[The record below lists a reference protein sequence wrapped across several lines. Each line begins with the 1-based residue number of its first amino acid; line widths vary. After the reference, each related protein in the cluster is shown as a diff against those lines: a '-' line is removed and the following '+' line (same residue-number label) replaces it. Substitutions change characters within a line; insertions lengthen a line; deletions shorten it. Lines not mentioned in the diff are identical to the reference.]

1 MRYNVLH
8 FFERKNIDI
17 SNILYLTRQNPLT
30 KITFFDGK
38 EILTAIPVKEI
49 ALYLPAKEFV
59 NITKGILLR
68 KSQIVN
74 ISDDGLYAMTDGSVF
89 QGRKRNI
96 SQHKQLRQALGLS
109 KEQNEKTE
117 KMIPLEL
124 LEKCSILNDM
134 PLAFCVIE
142 LVFDANGRGVDFVFR
157 YCNEE
162 MAVVE
167 GIPVSEMLNNSF
179 YEVFENGDK
188 KWLVTYADVAL
199 NGTKVIL
206 HDYSPEIGKDLTI
219 YCFQP
224 HPGYCACILIPE
236 SVSSFV

>member
-49 ALYLPAKEFV
+49 AIYLPDEEFV
-59 NITKGILLR
+59 NITKGVLLR

-74 ISDDGLYAMTDGSVF
+74 ISGDGLYTMTDGSVF

-109 KEQNEKTE
+109 KEQNEKAE

-142 LVFDANGRGVDFVFR
+142 LVFDADGRGVDFVFR

-179 YEVFENGDK
+179 YEVFKNGDK

-206 HDYSPEIGKDLTI
+206 HDYSPEIGKELTI

-224 HPGYCACILIPE
+224 HPGYCACILIPG
-236 SVSSFV
+236 

>member
-17 SNILYLTRQNPLT
+17 ANILYLTRQNPHT

-49 ALYLPAKEFV
+49 AIYLPDEEFV
-59 NITKGILLR
+59 NITKGVLLR

-74 ISDDGLYAMTDGSVF
+74 ISGDGLYTMTDGSVF

-109 KEQNEKTE
+109 KEQDEKAE
-117 KMIPLEL
+117 KMVPLEL

-142 LVFDANGRGVDFVFR
+142 LVFDADGRGVDFVFR
-157 YCNEE
+157 YCTEE

-167 GIPVSEMLNNSF
+167 GLPVSEMLNNSF
-179 YEVFENGDK
+179 YEVFKNGDK

-199 NGTKVIL
+199 NGTKVVL
-206 HDYSPEIGKDLTI
+206 HDYSPEIGKDLSI

-224 HPGYCACILIPE
+224 HPGYCACILIPR
-236 SVSSFV
+236 

>member
-17 SNILYLTRQNPLT
+17 SNILYLTRQNPDT

-49 ALYLPAKEFV
+49 AIYLPDEEFV

-68 KSQIVN
+68 KSQIAN
-74 ISDDGLYAMTDGSVF
+74 ISDDGLYTMTDGSVF

-109 KEQNEKTE
+109 KEQDAKAE
-117 KMIPLEL
+117 KMVPLEL

-236 SVSSFV
+236 

>member
-1 MRYNVLH
+1 MRYNVPH

-17 SNILYLTRQNPLT
+17 SDILYLTRQNPDT

-49 ALYLPAKEFV
+49 AIYLPDEEFV
-59 NITKGILLR
+59 NITKGVLLR

-74 ISDDGLYAMTDGSVF
+74 ISDDGLYTMTDGSVF

-109 KEQNEKTE
+109 KEQNENAE
-117 KMIPLEL
+117 KIIPLEL

-224 HPGYCACILIPE
+224 HPGYCACILIPG
-236 SVSSFV
+236 

>member
-49 ALYLPAKEFV
+49 AIYLPDEEFV

-74 ISDDGLYAMTDGSVF
+74 ISDDGLYTMTDGSVF

-96 SQHKQLRQALGLS
+96 RQHKQLRQALGLS
-109 KEQNEKTE
+109 KEQDEKAG

-162 MAVVE
+162 MAAVE
-167 GIPVSEMLNNSF
+167 GIPVSEMLNHSF

-206 HDYSPEIGKDLTI
+206 HDYSPEIGKDLSI

-224 HPGYCACILIPE
+224 HPGYCACILIPG
-236 SVSSFV
+236 

>member
-30 KITFFDGK
+30 KITFFNGK
-38 EILTAIPVKEI
+38 ETLTAIPVKEI
-49 ALYLPAKEFV
+49 AIYLPDEEFV

-89 QGRKRNI
+89 QGRKRNL

-199 NGTKVIL
+199 NGKKVIL

-224 HPGYCACILIPE
+224 HPGYCACILIPG
-236 SVSSFV
+236 

>member
-17 SNILYLTRQNPLT
+17 STILYLTRQNPLT

-38 EILTAIPVKEI
+38 ETLTAIPVKEI
-49 ALYLPAKEFV
+49 AIYLPDKEFV

-74 ISDDGLYAMTDGSVF
+74 ISDDGLYTMTDGSVF

-109 KEQNEKTE
+109 KEQDEKAE
-117 KMIPLEL
+117 KMISLEL

-162 MAVVE
+162 MAAVE

-179 YEVFENGDK
+179 YKVFENGDK

-224 HPGYCACILIPE
+224 HPGYCACILIPR
-236 SVSSFV
+236 

>member
-17 SNILYLTRQNPLT
+17 SNILYLTRQNPHT

-49 ALYLPAKEFV
+49 AIYLPDEEFV

-74 ISDDGLYAMTDGSVF
+74 ISDDGLYTMTDGSVF

-96 SQHKQLRQALGLS
+96 SQHKLLRQALGLS
-109 KEQNEKTE
+109 KEQDEKAE
-117 KMIPLEL
+117 KMVPLEL

-179 YEVFENGDK
+179 YEVFKNGDK

-199 NGTKVIL
+199 NGTKVVL
-206 HDYSPEIGKDLTI
+206 HDYSPEIGKDLSI

-224 HPGYCACILIPE
+224 HPGYCACILIPR
-236 SVSSFV
+236 

>member
-49 ALYLPAKEFV
+49 AIYLPDEEFV

-224 HPGYCACILIPE
+224 HPGYCACILLPR
-236 SVSSFV
+236 

>member
-49 ALYLPAKEFV
+49 AIYLPDEEFV

-74 ISDDGLYAMTDGSVF
+74 ISDDGLYTMTDGSVF

-109 KEQNEKTE
+109 KEQDEKAE

-179 YEVFENGDK
+179 YEVFKNGDK

-199 NGTKVIL
+199 NGTKVVL
-206 HDYSPEIGKDLTI
+206 HDYSPEIGKDLSI

-224 HPGYCACILIPE
+224 HPGYCACILIPR
-236 SVSSFV
+236 

>member
-38 EILTAIPVKEI
+38 ETLTAIPVKEI
-49 ALYLPAKEFV
+49 AIYLPDEEFV

-74 ISDDGLYAMTDGSVF
+74 ISDDGLYTMTDGSVF

-109 KEQNEKTE
+109 KEQDEKAE
-117 KMIPLEL
+117 KMISLEL

-162 MAVVE
+162 MAAVE

-199 NGTKVIL
+199 NGKKVIL

-224 HPGYCACILIPE
+224 HPGYCACILIPG
-236 SVSSFV
+236 

>member
-17 SNILYLTRQNPLT
+17 ANILYLTRQNPHT

-49 ALYLPAKEFV
+49 AIYLPDEEFV
-59 NITKGILLR
+59 NITKGVLLR

-74 ISDDGLYAMTDGSVF
+74 ISDDGLYTMTDGSVF

-109 KEQNEKTE
+109 KEQDEKAE
-117 KMIPLEL
+117 KMVPLEL

-179 YEVFENGDK
+179 YKVFENGDK

-199 NGTKVIL
+199 NGTKVVL
-206 HDYSPEIGKDLTI
+206 HDYSPEIGKDLSI

-224 HPGYCACILIPE
+224 HPGYCACILIPR
-236 SVSSFV
+236 

>member
-17 SNILYLTRQNPLT
+17 ANILYLTRQNPHT

-49 ALYLPAKEFV
+49 AIYLPDEEFV
-59 NITKGILLR
+59 NITKGVLLR

-74 ISDDGLYAMTDGSVF
+74 ISDDGLYTMTDGSVF

-109 KEQNEKTE
+109 KEQDAKAE

-179 YEVFENGDK
+179 YEVFKNGDK

-206 HDYSPEIGKDLTI
+206 HDYSPEIGKDLSI

-224 HPGYCACILIPE
+224 YPGYCACILIPG
-236 SVSSFV
+236 

>member
-49 ALYLPAKEFV
+49 AIYLPDEEFV
-59 NITKGILLR
+59 NITKGVLLR

-74 ISDDGLYAMTDGSVF
+74 ISDDGLYTMTDGSVF

-109 KEQNEKTE
+109 QKQDEKAE
-117 KMIPLEL
+117 KMIPIEL

-199 NGTKVIL
+199 NGKKVIL

-224 HPGYCACILIPE
+224 HLGYCACILIPR
-236 SVSSFV
+236 

>member
-17 SNILYLTRQNPLT
+17 SNILYLTRQNPDT
-30 KITFFDGK
+30 KITCFDGK

-49 ALYLPAKEFV
+49 AIYLPDEEFV

-74 ISDDGLYAMTDGSVF
+74 ISDDGLYTMTDGSVF

-109 KEQNEKTE
+109 KKQDEKAE
-117 KMIPLEL
+117 KMISLEL

-179 YEVFENGDK
+179 YKVFENGDK

-199 NGTKVIL
+199 NGKKVIL

-236 SVSSFV
+236 

>member
-49 ALYLPAKEFV
+49 AIYLPDEEFV

-179 YEVFENGDK
+179 YKVFENGDK

-224 HPGYCACILIPE
+224 HPGYCACILIPG
-236 SVSSFV
+236 

>member
-49 ALYLPAKEFV
+49 AIYLPDEEFV
-59 NITKGILLR
+59 NITKGVLLR

-74 ISDDGLYAMTDGSVF
+74 NSGDGLYTMTDGSVF

-109 KEQNEKTE
+109 KEQDAKAE

-179 YEVFENGDK
+179 YKVFENGDK

-206 HDYSPEIGKDLTI
+206 HDYSPEIGKDLSI

-224 HPGYCACILIPE
+224 RPGYCACILIPE
-236 SVSSFV
+236 

>member
-17 SNILYLTRQNPLT
+17 SNILYLTRQNPDT
-30 KITFFDGK
+30 KITCFDGK

-49 ALYLPAKEFV
+49 AIYLPDEEFV
-59 NITKGILLR
+59 NITKGVLLR

-74 ISDDGLYAMTDGSVF
+74 ISGDGLYTMTDGSVF

-109 KEQNEKTE
+109 KEQDAKAE
-117 KMIPLEL
+117 KMIPFEL

-236 SVSSFV
+236 

>member
-17 SNILYLTRQNPLT
+17 ANILYLTRQNPHT

-38 EILTAIPVKEI
+38 EILTEIPVKEI
-49 ALYLPAKEFV
+49 AIYLPDEEFV
-59 NITKGILLR
+59 NITKGVLLR

-74 ISDDGLYAMTDGSVF
+74 ISGDGLYTMTDGSVF

-109 KEQNEKTE
+109 KEQDAKAE
-117 KMIPLEL
+117 KMIPFEL

-179 YEVFENGDK
+179 YEVFKNGDK

-206 HDYSPEIGKDLTI
+206 HDYSPEIGKDLSI

-224 HPGYCACILIPE
+224 HPGYCACILIP
-236 SVSSFV
+236 S

>member
-38 EILTAIPVKEI
+38 ETLTAIPVKEI
-49 ALYLPAKEFV
+49 AIYLPDEEFV

-74 ISDDGLYAMTDGSVF
+74 ISDDGLYTMTDGSVF

-109 KEQNEKTE
+109 KKQDEKAE
-117 KMIPLEL
+117 KMISLEL

-162 MAVVE
+162 MAAVE
-167 GIPVSEMLNNSF
+167 GIPVSEMLNHSF

-224 HPGYCACILIPE
+224 HPGYCACILIPG
-236 SVSSFV
+236 

>member
-17 SNILYLTRQNPLT
+17 SDILYLTRQNPDT

-49 ALYLPAKEFV
+49 AIYLPDEEFV
-59 NITKGILLR
+59 NITKGVLLR

-74 ISDDGLYAMTDGSVF
+74 ISGDGLYTMTDGSVF

-109 KEQNEKTE
+109 KEQDAKAE

-167 GIPVSEMLNNSF
+167 GIPISEMLNNSF

-224 HPGYCACILIPE
+224 HPGYCACILIPG
-236 SVSSFV
+236 

>member
-49 ALYLPAKEFV
+49 AIYLPDEEFV

-117 KMIPLEL
+117 QMIPLEL

-142 LVFDANGRGVDFVFR
+142 LVFDANGRGIDFVFR

-206 HDYSPEIGKDLTI
+206 HDYSPEIGKDLSI

-224 HPGYCACILIPE
+224 HPGYCACILIPR
-236 SVSSFV
+236 

>member
-49 ALYLPAKEFV
+49 AIYLPDEEFV

-74 ISDDGLYAMTDGSVF
+74 ISDDGLYTMTDGSVF

-109 KEQNEKTE
+109 KEQDEKAE

-162 MAVVE
+162 MAAVE
-167 GIPVSEMLNNSF
+167 GIPVSEMLNHSF

-199 NGTKVIL
+199 NGKKVIL

-224 HPGYCACILIPE
+224 HPGYCACILIPG
-236 SVSSFV
+236 

>member
-49 ALYLPAKEFV
+49 AIYLPDEEFV

-74 ISDDGLYAMTDGSVF
+74 ISDDGLYTMTDGSVF

-109 KEQNEKTE
+109 KEQDEKAE
-117 KMIPLEL
+117 KKIPLEL

-188 KWLVTYADVAL
+188 KWLVSYADVAL

-224 HPGYCACILIPE
+224 HPGYCACILIPG
-236 SVSSFV
+236 

>member
-49 ALYLPAKEFV
+49 AIYLPDEEFV

-74 ISDDGLYAMTDGSVF
+74 ISGDGLYTMTDGSVF

-109 KEQNEKTE
+109 KKQDEKAE

-124 LEKCSILNDM
+124 LEKCSILNDL

-224 HPGYCACILIPE
+224 HPGYCACILIPG
-236 SVSSFV
+236 

>member
-17 SNILYLTRQNPLT
+17 ANILYLTRQNPHT

-49 ALYLPAKEFV
+49 AIYLPDEEFV
-59 NITKGILLR
+59 NITKGVLLR

-74 ISDDGLYAMTDGSVF
+74 ISGDGLYTMTDGSVF

-109 KEQNEKTE
+109 KEQDAKAE

-167 GIPVSEMLNNSF
+167 GIPISEMLNNSF

-224 HPGYCACILIPE
+224 HPGYCACILIPG
-236 SVSSFV
+236 

>member
-17 SNILYLTRQNPLT
+17 ANILYLTRQNPHT

-49 ALYLPAKEFV
+49 AIYLPDEEFV

-74 ISDDGLYAMTDGSVF
+74 ISDDGLYTMTDGSVF

-109 KEQNEKTE
+109 KEQDAKAE

-179 YEVFENGDK
+179 YEVFKNGDK
-188 KWLVTYADVAL
+188 KWLITYADVAL
-199 NGTKVIL
+199 NGTKVVL
-206 HDYSPEIGKDLTI
+206 HDYSPEIGKDLSI

-224 HPGYCACILIPE
+224 HPGYCACILIPR
-236 SVSSFV
+236 

>member
-49 ALYLPAKEFV
+49 AIYLPDKEFV

-224 HPGYCACILIPE
+224 HPGYCACILIPG
-236 SVSSFV
+236 

>member
-17 SNILYLTRQNPLT
+17 ANILYLTRQNPLT

-49 ALYLPAKEFV
+49 AIYLPDEEFV

-74 ISDDGLYAMTDGSVF
+74 ISDDGLYTMTDGSVF

-109 KEQNEKTE
+109 KEQNEKAE

-179 YEVFENGDK
+179 YEVFKNGDK

-206 HDYSPEIGKDLTI
+206 HDYSPEIGKDLSI

-224 HPGYCACILIPE
+224 HPGYCACILIPR
-236 SVSSFV
+236 

>member
-17 SNILYLTRQNPLT
+17 ANILYLTRQNPHT

-49 ALYLPAKEFV
+49 AIYLPDEEFV
-59 NITKGILLR
+59 NITKGVLLR

-74 ISDDGLYAMTDGSVF
+74 ISGDGLYTMTDGSVF

-109 KEQNEKTE
+109 KEQDAKSE

-124 LEKCSILNDM
+124 LEKCIILNDM

-142 LVFDANGRGVDFVFR
+142 LVFDADGRGVDFVFR

-179 YEVFENGDK
+179 YEVFKNGDK

-199 NGTKVIL
+199 NGTKVVL
-206 HDYSPEIGKDLTI
+206 HDYSPEIGKDLSI

-224 HPGYCACILIPE
+224 HPGYCACILIPR
-236 SVSSFV
+236 

>member
-17 SNILYLTRQNPLT
+17 ANILYLTRQNPHT

-49 ALYLPAKEFV
+49 AIYLPDEEFV
-59 NITKGILLR
+59 NITKGVLLR

-74 ISDDGLYAMTDGSVF
+74 ISGDGLYTMTDGSVF

-109 KEQNEKTE
+109 KEQDAKAE

-167 GIPVSEMLNNSF
+167 GIPISEMLNNSF
-179 YEVFENGDK
+179 YEVFKNEDK

-206 HDYSPEIGKDLTI
+206 HDYSPEIGKDLSI

-224 HPGYCACILIPE
+224 HPGYCACILIP
-236 SVSSFV
+236 S

>member
-49 ALYLPAKEFV
+49 AIYLPDEEFV

-167 GIPVSEMLNNSF
+167 GIPVSEMLNHSF

-199 NGTKVIL
+199 NGKKVIL

-224 HPGYCACILIPE
+224 HPGYCACILIPR
-236 SVSSFV
+236 

>member
-17 SNILYLTRQNPLT
+17 ANILYLTRQNPHT

-49 ALYLPAKEFV
+49 AIYLPDEEFV
-59 NITKGILLR
+59 NITKGVLLR

-74 ISDDGLYAMTDGSVF
+74 ISDDGLYTMTDGSVF

-109 KEQNEKTE
+109 KEQDAKAE

-179 YEVFENGDK
+179 YEVFKNGDK
-188 KWLVTYADVAL
+188 KWLVIYADVAL

-206 HDYSPEIGKDLTI
+206 HDYSLEIGKDLSI

-224 HPGYCACILIPE
+224 HPGYCACILIPG
-236 SVSSFV
+236 

>member
-17 SNILYLTRQNPLT
+17 ANILYLTRQNPHT

-49 ALYLPAKEFV
+49 AIYLPDEEFV
-59 NITKGILLR
+59 NITKGVLLR

-74 ISDDGLYAMTDGSVF
+74 ISGDGLYTMTDGSVF

-109 KEQNEKTE
+109 KEQDAKAE
-117 KMIPLEL
+117 KMIPFEL

-162 MAVVE
+162 MAVIE

-179 YEVFENGDK
+179 YEVFKNGDK

-206 HDYSPEIGKDLTI
+206 HDYSPEIGKDLSI

-224 HPGYCACILIPE
+224 HPGYCACILIP
-236 SVSSFV
+236 S

>member
-17 SNILYLTRQNPLT
+17 ANILYLTRQNPHT

-49 ALYLPAKEFV
+49 AIYLPDEEFV
-59 NITKGILLR
+59 NITKGVLLR

-74 ISDDGLYAMTDGSVF
+74 ISGDGLYTMTDGSVF

-109 KEQNEKTE
+109 KEQDAKAE

-179 YEVFENGDK
+179 YEVFKNGDK

-206 HDYSPEIGKDLTI
+206 HDYSPEIGKDLSI

-224 HPGYCACILIPE
+224 YPGYCACILIP
-236 SVSSFV
+236 V

>member
-38 EILTAIPVKEI
+38 ETLTAIPVKEI
-49 ALYLPAKEFV
+49 AIYLPDEEFV

-74 ISDDGLYAMTDGSVF
+74 ISDDGLYTMTDGSVF

-109 KEQNEKTE
+109 KEQDEKAE
-117 KMIPLEL
+117 KMISLEL

-224 HPGYCACILIPE
+224 HPGYCACILIPG
-236 SVSSFV
+236 

>member
-17 SNILYLTRQNPLT
+17 ANILYLTRQNPHT

-49 ALYLPAKEFV
+49 AIYLPDEEFV

-74 ISDDGLYAMTDGSVF
+74 ISDDGLYTMTDGSVF

-109 KEQNEKTE
+109 KEQDAKAE
-117 KMIPLEL
+117 KMVPLEL

-188 KWLVTYADVAL
+188 KWLVTYADIAL

-206 HDYSPEIGKDLTI
+206 HDYSPEIGKDLSI

-224 HPGYCACILIPE
+224 HPGYCACILIPG
-236 SVSSFV
+236 

>member
-49 ALYLPAKEFV
+49 AIYLPDKEFV

-179 YEVFENGDK
+179 YKVFENGDK

-224 HPGYCACILIPE
+224 HPGYCACILIPR
-236 SVSSFV
+236 

>member
-38 EILTAIPVKEI
+38 ETLTAIPVKEI
-49 ALYLPAKEFV
+49 AIYLPDEEFV

-74 ISDDGLYAMTDGSVF
+74 ISDDGLYTMTDGSVF

-96 SQHKQLRQALGLS
+96 SQHKLLRQALGLS
-109 KEQNEKTE
+109 KEQDEKAE

-162 MAVVE
+162 MAAVE
-167 GIPVSEMLNNSF
+167 GIPVSEMLNHSF

-224 HPGYCACILIPE
+224 HPGYCACILIPQ
-236 SVSSFV
+236 

>member
-49 ALYLPAKEFV
+49 AIYLPDEEFV
-59 NITKGILLR
+59 NITKGVLLR

-74 ISDDGLYAMTDGSVF
+74 ISDDGLYTMTDGSVF

-109 KEQNEKTE
+109 KEQDAKAE
-117 KMIPLEL
+117 KMIPFEL

-179 YEVFENGDK
+179 YEVFKNGDK

-206 HDYSPEIGKDLTI
+206 HDYSPEIGKDLSI

-224 HPGYCACILIPE
+224 HPGYCACILIP
-236 SVSSFV
+236 S